1 MPLVL
6 LVALPFIASVLAA
19 LLPADARNRESTLA
33 GLVALGCAVQV
44 AWLFPQLADGN
55 VLREEFS
62 WLPTLGLNLVFR
74 LDGFA
79 WMFCMLV
86 LGIGALVVLYARY
99 YMSASDPVPRF
110 FAFFLAFM
118 GSMMGVVLSGNTIQM
133 VFFWELT
140 SLFSFLL
147 IGYWHH
153 RRDARRGARMALTV
167 TGAGGLCLL
176 AGVLVLGR
184 IVGSYDLDV
193 VLASGAAIRSHA
205 LYTPMLV
212 LVLLGAFTKSAQFP
226 FHFWLP
232 RAMAAPTPVSAYLH
246 SATMVKLGVFLM
258 ARFWPVLSGTQ
269 GWFWLV
275 GGAGAIT
282 FLLGGFCAMFQRDL
296 KALLAYST
304 ISHLGLI
311 TLLLGLNS
319 PLAAVAAVFHVMNH
333 ATFKASLFMAA
344 GIIDHESGTR
354 DIRKLSGLMRLMP
367 VTGTLA
373 IIASA
378 SMAGVPLL
386 NGFLSKEMF
395 FAETV
400 FIQATPW
407 IDFSLPIIATIGGI
421 FSVAYSAR
429 FVFDVFFG
437 PPCRV
442 AAPTLGSDVSSLP
455 PKGAATALGR
465 PGGSGGVPKKP
476 HEPPHWMRVPAE
488 LLVLICLV
496 VGVVPAWS
504 VGPMLAAAAAP
515 VVGGELPAYSLAVWH
530 GFNLPLVM
538 SMVALAG
545 GAALYMLQRRSRAQG
560 RLAQTPLLHRLDG
573 QRMFEN
579 FLARLSDLGRRS
591 RHLLATRRMQT
602 QLLLL
607 MLITLAGAGAAVW
620 FTPVERG
627 RRELLAFSPM
637 FAMTWLIGAACA
649 IAGAWLAKFHRLAS
663 LMLCA
668 GAGLVCCITFIWF
681 SAPDLALTQLVV
693 EVVATVLLLLGL
705 RWLPMR
711 QITVQPVE
719 TRLRLR
725 SRRGRDLLVAVL
737 AGCGMAGLAWSVM
750 TRPFPQSI
758 SPFFMDRALTEGG
771 GTNVVNVM
779 LVDFRALDT
788 LGELTVLGIVGL
800 TVYALLRRFRP
811 APESLPLPLQQRAQ
825 SDDGSSDLI
834 NPRLAVDTA
843 VGYLMVPAV
852 LVRLLL
858 PVSVLVAVYF
868 FMRGHNAPGG
878 GFVAG
883 LVMSVALLLQYIVSG
898 TEWVEEH
905 LRIYPR
911 RWIAIGLL
919 LALATGGGSIVLGYP
934 FMTTHTAHL
943 SLPVLG
949 DLHIPSA
956 LLFDT
961 GVFAVVLGSTMLI
974 LTALSHQSVR
984 SHRWAEENKPPPAAD
999 SLRVAAS
1006 PLQGAT
1012 PADRQSRIRAVT
1024 GEDSRLI
1031 TGEG

>member
-6 LVALPFIASVLAA
+6 LVALPFLASVLAA
-19 LLPADARNRESTLA
+19 LMPSNARNRESTLA
-33 GLVALGCAVQV
+33 GLVALGCAVQT
-44 AWLFPQLADGN
+44 AWLFPRLANGN
-55 VLREEFS
+55 VLRHEIE
-62 WLPTLGLNLVFR
+62 WLPALGLNLVFR
-74 LDGFA
+74 MDGFA
-79 WMFCMLV
+79 WLFCMLV
-86 LGIGALVVLYARY
+86 LGIGTLVVLYARY

-110 FAFFLAFM
+110 FSFFLAFM
-118 GSMMGVVLSGNTIQM
+118 GAMMGVVLSGNLIQM
-133 VFFWELT
+133 VLFWELT

-184 IVGSYDLDV
+184 IVGSYELDV
-193 VLASGAAIRSHA
+193 VLASGDVIRAHA
-205 LYTPMLV
+205 LYPVALV
-212 LVLLGAFTKSAQFP
+212 LILLGAFTKSAQFP

-258 ARFWPVLSGTQ
+258 ARLWPVLSGTEQ
-269 GWFWLV
+269 WFWLV

-282 FLLGGFCAMFQRDL
+282 LLLGGFIAMFQRDL

-344 GIIDHESGTR
+344 GIIDHETGTR
-354 DIRKLSGLMRLMP
+354 DIRKLSGLMKLMP
-367 VTGTLA
+367 ITGTLA

-407 IDFSLPIIATIGGI
+407 VDFSLPLIATLAGI

-437 PPCRV
+437 APC
-442 AAPTLGSDVSSLP
+442 GNE
-455 PKGAATALGR
+455 
-465 PGGSGGVPKKP
+465 VPKPP
-476 HEPPHWMRVPAE
+476 HEPPHWMRVPVE

-496 VGVVPAWS
+496 VGVAPAWS
-504 VGPMLAAAAAP
+504 VGPMLATAAAP
-515 VVGGELPAYSLAVWH
+515 VVGGILPEYSLAVWH
-530 GFNLPLVM
+530 GFNLPLLM
-538 SMVALAG
+538 SFVALAG
-545 GAALYMLQRRSRAQG
+545 GAGLYLLQRRQRAAG
-560 RLAQTPLLHRLDG
+560 GLENTPLLHRFDG
-573 QRMFEN
+573 QVIFEH
-579 FLARLSDLGRRS
+579 LIALLSEAGRRS
-591 RHLLATRRMQT
+591 RRLFGTRRMQT

-607 MLITLAGAGAAVW
+607 VVVAVAGAFAALEQ
-620 FTPVERG
+620 TPAAAG
-627 RRELLAFSPM
+627 TRELLPFSPM
-637 FAMTWLIGAACA
+637 FAMTWLIGGVCALAA
-649 IAGAWLAKFHRLAS
+649 AWQAKFHRLAA
-663 LMLCA
+663 LMLAA
-668 GAGLVCCITFIWF
+668 GAGLVSCVTYIWF

-693 EVVATVLLLLGL
+693 EAVTTVLILLGL

-711 QITVQPVE
+711 SKDAVQ
-719 TRLRLR
+719 TASAR
-725 SRRGRDLLVAVL
+725 SRKKGEML
-737 AGCGMAGLAWSVM
+737 CGKVRVIMAQA
-750 TRPFPQSI
+750 
-758 SPFFMDRALTEGG
+758 
-771 GTNVVNVM
+771 
-779 LVDFRALDT
+779 
-788 LGELTVLGIVGL
+788 
-800 TVYALLRRFRP
+800 
-811 APESLPLPLQQRAQ
+811 
-825 SDDGSSDLI
+825 DDGSSDLL
-834 NPRLAVDTA
+834 NPRRAKDTA

-858 PVSVLVAVYF
+858 PLSVLVAVYL

-883 LVMSVALLLQYIVSG
+883 LVMSVALVLQFIVSG

-919 LALATGGGSIVLGYP
+919 FALGTGGGAVFFGYP
-934 FMTTHTAHL
+934 FLTTHTAHL
-943 SLPVLG
+943 HLPVLG
-949 DLHIPSA
+949 DIHVPSA
-956 LLFDT
+956 LFFDI
-961 GVFAVVLGSTMLI
+961 GVFALVLGATMLI
-974 LTALSHQSVR
+974 LTALAHQSVR
-984 SHRWAEENKPPPAAD
+984 SHRWADEQAEKEAQAEADALAA
-999 SLRVAAS
+999 
-1006 PLQGAT
+1006 GAT
-1012 PADRQSRIRAVT
+1012 P
-1024 GEDSRLI
+1024 
-1031 TGEG
+1031 EGAR

>member
-6 LVALPFIASVLAA
+6 LVALPFMASVLAA
-19 LLPADARNRESTLA
+19 FLPSNARNRESTLA
-33 GLVALGCAVQV
+33 GLVALGCAIGV
-44 AWLFPQLADGN
+44 ASLFPRLSNGN
-55 VLREEFS
+55 VIRQEIE
-62 WLPTLGLNLVFR
+62 WLPAFGLNLVLR
-74 LDGFA
+74 MDGFA
-79 WMFCMLV
+79 WLFCMLV

-110 FAFFLAFM
+110 FSFFLAFM
-118 GSMMGVVLSGNTIQM
+118 GAMMGVVLSGNLVQM
-133 VFFWELT
+133 VLFWELT

-176 AGVLVLGR
+176 AGVLVLGH
-184 IVGSYDLDV
+184 IVGSYELDA
-193 VLASGAAIRSHA
+193 VLASGDVIRAHP
-205 LYTPMLV
+205 LYATALV

-258 ARFWPVLSGTQ
+258 ARLWPVLSGTDA
-269 GWFWLV
+269 WFWLV

-282 FLLGGFCAMFQRDL
+282 LLLGGFIAMFQRDL

-319 PLAAVAAVFHVMNH
+319 PLAAVAAVFHIMNH

-344 GIIDHESGTR
+344 GIIDHETGTR
-354 DIRKLSGLMRLMP
+354 DIRKLSGLLRLMP
-367 VTGTLA
+367 ITGMLA

-400 FIQATPW
+400 FIQSTPW
-407 IDFSLPIIATIGGI
+407 VNFSLPVIATVAGV

-437 PPCRV
+437 PP
-442 AAPTLGSDVSSLP
+442 
-455 PKGAATALGR
+455 
-465 PGGSGGVPKKP
+465 SGDAVPKQP
-476 HEPPHWMRVPAE
+476 HEPPHWMRVPVE
-488 LLVLICLV
+488 LLVLVCLV
-496 VGVVPAWS
+496 VGVAPAWS

-515 VVGGELPAYSLAVWH
+515 VVGGVLPDYSLALWH
-530 GFNLPLVM
+530 GFNVPLVM
-538 SMVALAG
+538 SLIALAG
-545 GAALYMLQRRSRAQG
+545 GAALYMVQRRGRAAG
-560 RLAQTPLLHRLDG
+560 HLEHTPMLHRIDG
-573 QRMFEN
+573 QRIFEN
-579 FLARLSDLGRRS
+579 LLARLSEAGRRS
-591 RHLLATRRMQT
+591 RRLLGTRRMQA
-602 QLLLL
+602 QLL
-607 MLITLAGAGAAVW
+607 MLVLVAVAGAGASLW
-620 FTPVERG
+620 YTPASHG
-627 RRELLAFSPM
+627 LREPLSFSPM
-637 FAMTWLIGAACA
+637 FAMTWLIGGGCALAA
-649 IAGAWLAKFHRLAS
+649 AWQAKFHRLAS
-663 LMLCA
+663 LMLA
-668 GAGLVCCITFIWF
+668 AASGLVCCITYIWF

-693 EVVATVLLLLGL
+693 EAVTTVLILLGL

-711 QITVQPVE
+711 KAIPQPASA
-719 TRLRLR
+719 RLRPWG
-725 SRRGRDLLVAVL
+725 RRGRDLLVAAI
-737 AGCGMAGLAWSVM
+737 AGCGMASLAWMMM
-750 TRPFPQSI
+750 TRRFADSI
-758 SPFFMDRALTEGG
+758 SPFFLEHALPDGG

-779 LVDFRALDT
+779 LVDFRGFDT
-788 LGELTVLGIVGL
+788 FGEITVLGVVAL

-811 APESLPLPLQQRAQ
+811 AIESMALPVQQRLQ
-825 SDDGSSDLI
+825 IDDGSSDLL
-834 NPRLAVDTA
+834 NPRRAADTA

-858 PVSVLVAVYF
+858 PLSVLVAVYF

-883 LVMSVALLLQYIVSG
+883 LVMSVALVLQFIVSG

-919 LALATGGGSIVLGYP
+919 LALATGGGAVVLGYP
-934 FMTTHTAHL
+934 FLTTHTAHFD
-943 SLPVLG
+943 LPVLG
-949 DLHIPSA
+949 EIHVPSA
-956 LLFDT
+956 MFFDM
-961 GVFAVVLGSTMLI
+961 GVFAMVLGATMLI
-974 LTALSHQSVR
+974 LTGLAHQSVR
-984 SHRWAEENKPPPAAD
+984 SHRWSDEQDEKKKAELADAADAAEAAAD
-999 SLRVAAS
+999 S
-1006 PLQGAT
+1006 T
-1012 PADRQSRIRAVT
+1012 
-1024 GEDSRLI
+1024 
-1031 TGEG
+1031 EGVR

>member
-1 MPLVL
+1 MLLFLLVL
-6 LVALPFIASVLAA
+6 PFVASVIAAALPAN
-19 LLPADARNRESTLA
+19 ARNRESTLA
-33 GLVALGCAVQV
+33 GLVALGCALQA
-44 AWLFPQLADGN
+44 AWLFPQLAGGN
-55 VLREEFS
+55 VIREEIA
-62 WLPTLGLNLVFR
+62 WVPELGLNLVLR
-74 LDGFA
+74 MDGFA
-79 WMFCMLV
+79 WLFCMLI

-110 FAFFLAFM
+110 FSFFLAFM
-118 GSMMGVVLSGNTIQM
+118 GSMIGVVLSGNLVQLVM
-133 VFFWELT
+133 FWELT

-176 AGVLVLGR
+176 AGVLLLGR
-184 IVGSYDLDV
+184 ITGSYDLDL
-193 VLASGAAIRSHA
+193 VLASGEDIRAHP
-205 LYTPMLV
+205 LYTPVLV

-258 ARFWPVLSGTQ
+258 ARLWPVLSGTSE
-269 GWFWLV
+269 WFWLV

-282 FLLGGFCAMFQRDL
+282 LLLGGFIAMFQRDL

-319 PLAAVAAVFHVMNH
+319 PLAAVAAVFHIMNH

-344 GIIDHESGTR
+344 GIIDHETGTR

-367 VTGTLA
+367 ITGTLA
-373 IIASA
+373 VIASA

-400 FIQATPW
+400 YIQSTGW
-407 IDFSLPIIATIGGI
+407 LNWGLPVIATVAGM

-442 AAPTLGSDVSSLP
+442 AAPTLGTDVSSLP
-455 PKGAATALGR
+455 PKGAATALGW
-465 PGGSGGVPKKP
+465 PGGGGGVPKKP
-476 HEPPHWMRVPAE
+476 HEPPHWMRVPVE
-488 LLVLICLV
+488 LLVLVCLI
-496 VGVVPAWS
+496 VGVAPHWS
-504 VGPMLAAAAAP
+504 VGPLLAEAARP
-515 VVGGELPAYSLAVWH
+515 VVGGTLPAYSLAVWH

-538 SMVALAG
+538 SFVAMAG
-545 GAALYMLQRRSRAQG
+545 GTLLYLLQRRGRALG
-560 RLAQTPLLHRLDG
+560 HLAHTPVLHHFDG
-573 QRMFEN
+573 QRIFEN
-579 FLARLSDLGRRS
+579 LLARVSEAGRRS
-591 RHLLATRRMQT
+591 RYLLGTRRLQS
-602 QLLLL
+602 QLLIML
-607 MLITLAGAGAAVW
+607 MIALAGAAAALW
-620 FTPVERG
+620 LTPAERG
-627 RRELLAFSPM
+627 KRDLLAFSPM
-637 FAMTWLIGAACA
+637 FAMTWVIGAVCA
-649 IAGAWLAKFHRLAS
+649 VAAAWQAKFHRLAS
-663 LMLCA
+663 LMLVS
-668 GAGLVCCITFIWF
+668 GAGLVCCITYIWF

-693 EVVATVLLLLGL
+693 EAVTTVLVLLGL
-705 RWLPMR
+705 RWLPIRRVTIQPMR
-711 QITVQPVE
+711 A
-719 TRLRLR
+719 RLRLWG
-725 SRRGRDLLVAVL
+725 RRGRDLVVAIL
-737 AGCGMAGLAWSVM
+737 AGTGMAALSWTVM
-750 TRPFPQSI
+750 TRRFPESI
-758 SPFFMDRALTEGG
+758 SPFFLDRALTEGG

-779 LVDFRALDT
+779 LVDFRAFDT
-788 LGELTVLGIVGL
+788 FGEITVLGVVAL

-811 APESLPLPLQQRAQ
+811 AIESMALPQQQRGQA
-825 SDDGSSDLI
+825 DDGSSDLL
-834 NPRLAVDTA
+834 NPRRAVDTA
-843 VGYLMVPAV
+843 IGYLMVPAV

-858 PVSVLVAVYF
+858 PLSVLVSVYF

-911 RWIAIGLL
+911 RWIAIGML
-919 LALATGGGSIVLGYP
+919 LALATGGGAMVLGYP

-943 SLPVLG
+943 QLPLPLLG
-949 DLHIPSA
+949 SMHVPSA
-956 LLFDT
+956 LFFDM
-961 GVFAVVLGSTMLI
+961 GVFSIVLGSTMLI

-984 SHRWAEENKPPPAAD
+984 SHRWAEEQNERQAAAD
-999 SLRVAAS
+999 AKVQAA
-1006 PLQGAT
+1006 GAT
-1012 PADRQSRIRAVT
+1012 V
-1024 GEDSRLI
+1024 
-1031 TGEG
+1031 

>member
-19 LLPADARNRESTLA
+19 LLPSNARNRESTLA
-33 GLVALGCAVQV
+33 GLVALGCAIQA
-44 AWLFPQLADGN
+44 AWFFPHLADGN
-55 VLREEFS
+55 VIRQDIE
-62 WLPTLGLNLVFR
+62 WLPAFGLDLSFR
-74 LDGFA
+74 MDGFA
-79 WMFCMLV
+79 WLFCMLV

-110 FAFFLAFM
+110 FSFLLAFM
-118 GSMMGVVLSGNTIQM
+118 GAMMGVALSGNLVQM
-133 VFFWELT
+133 VLFWELT

-153 RRDARRGARMALTV
+153 RRDARRGASMALAV

-184 IVGSYDLDV
+184 IVGSYELDL
-193 VLASGAAIRSHA
+193 VLASGDLIRAHR
-205 LYTPMLV
+205 LYPLALV

-258 ARFWPVLSGTQ
+258 ARLWPALSGTEQ
-269 GWFWLV
+269 WFWMV
-275 GGAGAIT
+275 GSAGAIT
-282 FLLGGFCAMFQRDL
+282 LLLGGYIAMFQRDL

-319 PLAAVAAVFHVMNH
+319 PLAAVAAVFHIMNH

-354 DIRKLSGLMRLMP
+354 DIRKLSGLLKLMP
-367 VTGTLA
+367 ITGTLA

-400 FIQATPW
+400 FIQSTPW
-407 IDFSLPIIATIGGI
+407 VNWTLPIIATIAGV

-429 FVFDVFFG
+429 FVFDVFYG
-437 PPCRV
+437 PPC
-442 AAPTLGSDVSSLP
+442 GP
-455 PKGAATALGR
+455 PE
-465 PGGSGGVPKKP
+465 VPKQP
-476 HEPPHWMRVPAE
+476 HEPPHWMRVPVE

-496 VGVVPAWS
+496 VGVAPAWS
-504 VGPMLAAAAAP
+504 VGAFLATAATP
-515 VVGGELPAYSLAVWH
+515 VVGGTLPAYSLALWH
-530 GFNLPLVM
+530 GFNLPLLM
-538 SMVALAG
+538 SFVALAG
-545 GAALYMLQRRSRAQG
+545 GALLYVLQRRRRARG
-560 RLAQTPLLHRLDG
+560 ALEFTPLMHGLDG
-573 QRMFEN
+573 QRVFEN
-579 FLARLSDLGRRS
+579 VLARLSEAGRRS
-591 RHLLATRRMQT
+591 RRLLGTRRLQT

-607 MLITLAGAGAAVW
+607 VAVALAGAGASLW
-620 FTPVERG
+620 FTPAARG
-627 RRELLAFSPM
+627 SRELLPFSPM
-637 FAMTWLIGAACA
+637 FAMTWLIGCVCAVSAA
-649 IAGAWLAKFHRLAS
+649 WQAKFHRLAS
-663 LMLCA
+663 LMLA
-668 GAGLVCCITFIWF
+668 SAAGLVCCITYIWF

-693 EVVATVLLLLGL
+693 EAVTTVLILLGL

-711 QITVQPVE
+711 TAKPEPV
-719 TRLRLR
+719 R
-725 SRRGRDLLVAVL
+725 SMRPWGRRGRDLIVAIA
-737 AGCGMAGLAWSVM
+737 AGAGMAAIAWTVM

-758 SPFFMDRALTEGG
+758 SPFFLDNALSLGG

-779 LVDFRALDT
+779 LVDFRGFDT
-788 LGELTVLGIVGL
+788 FGEITVLGVVAL

-811 APESLPLPLQQRAQ
+811 APESMALPPQQRVQ
-825 SDDGSSDLI
+825 PDDGSSDLL
-834 NPRLAVDTA
+834 NPRRAKDTA

-858 PVSVLVAVYF
+858 PLSVLVSVYF
-868 FMRGHNAPGG
+868 FMRGHNQPGG

-883 LVMSVALLLQYIVSG
+883 LVMSVALVLQFIVSG

-911 RWIAIGLL
+911 RWIAVGLM
-919 LALATGGGSIVLGYP
+919 LALATGGGAVVLGYP
-934 FMTTHTAHL
+934 FLTTHTAHL
-943 SLPVLG
+943 HLPGLG
-949 DLHIPSA
+949 EIHVPSA
-956 LLFDT
+956 LFFDM
-961 GVFAVVLGSTMLI
+961 GVFALVLGATMLI
-974 LTALSHQSVR
+974 LTSLAHQSIR
-984 SHRWAEENKPPPAAD
+984 SHRWVDEQAEKEAA
-999 SLRVAAS
+999 RIAAETE
-1006 PLQGAT
+1006 GA
-1012 PADRQSRIRAVT
+1012 A
-1024 GEDSRLI
+1024 
-1031 TGEG
+1031 